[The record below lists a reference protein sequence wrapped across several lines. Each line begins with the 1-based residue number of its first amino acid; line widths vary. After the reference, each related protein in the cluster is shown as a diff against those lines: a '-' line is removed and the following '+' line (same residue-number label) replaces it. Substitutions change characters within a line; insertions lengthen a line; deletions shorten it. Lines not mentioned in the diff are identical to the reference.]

1 MYAAMGHLVDSKTGK
16 PLFNAAAWKMAD
28 NVLNGILNLLLDD
41 GVTFTGVSV
50 SGGLLKIG
58 RDFNIDELT
67 SVSQKDRP
75 NVINLGIF
83 ARERDVVQNGT
94 VELADLC
101 ELVFEA
107 KFNKSVEVRLS
118 NWAASLTDP
127 QKKYAALDAII
138 SLLLFLKLKEL
149 PDLTK

>member
-1 MYAAMGHLVDSKTGK
+1 MASHLR
-16 PLFNAAAWKMAD
+16 
-28 NVLNGILNLLLDD
+28 
-41 GVTFTGVSV
+41 GVSV

-58 RDFNIDELT
+58 RDFNVDELT
-67 SVSQKDRP
+67 SVPQKDRP
-75 NVINLGIF
+75 NVINLGFF

-101 ELVFEA
+101 ELIFEA

-138 SLLLFLKLKEL
+138 TLLLFLKLKEL

>member
-1 MYAAMGHLVDSKTGK
+1 MGHLVDSKTGK
-16 PLFNAAAWKMAD
+16 PLFNAAAWKRAD

-83 ARERDVVQNGT
+83 ARERDVVQNRT

-118 NWAASLTDP
+118 NRAASLTDP
-127 QKKYAALDAII
+127 QKKYVALDAII

-149 PDLTK
+149 PDLTT

>member
-1 MYAAMGHLVDSKTGK
+1 M
-16 PLFNAAAWKMAD
+16 
-28 NVLNGILNLLLDD
+28 LNGILNLLLDD
-41 GVTFTGVSV
+41 GVTFLGVSV

-58 RDFNIDELT
+58 RDFIIDELT

-83 ARERDVVQNGT
+83 ARERDVVQNRT

-118 NWAASLTDP
+118 NRAASLTDP
-127 QKKYAALDAII
+127 QKNYVALDAII